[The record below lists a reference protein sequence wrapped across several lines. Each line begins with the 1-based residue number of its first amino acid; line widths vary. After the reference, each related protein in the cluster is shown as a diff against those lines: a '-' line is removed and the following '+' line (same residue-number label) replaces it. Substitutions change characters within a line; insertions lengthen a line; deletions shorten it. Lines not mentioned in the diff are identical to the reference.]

1 MATNAEKR
9 AKRQAEI
16 ESYGDESGTSYKTLM
31 TLKNDPSSRLQRA
44 VVGGGTYG
52 TELSSGSLD
61 AREKASEFG
70 KPGTIDSVKAKKAG
84 RESAAEERRES
95 RGMAKGGKV
104 SSASSRA
111 DGCAV
116 KGKTKGRMV

>member
-16 ESYGDESGTSYKTLM
+16 ESYGDESGTSYKALM
-31 TLKNDPSSRLQRA
+31 ALKDDPSSRLQRA
-44 VVGGGTYG
+44 VMGGGTYG

-70 KPGTIDSVKAKKAG
+70 KPGTIDSIKAKKTG
-84 RESAAEERRES
+84 REAAAEERREA
-95 RGMAKGGKV
+95 RGLKSGGSV

-116 KGKTKGRMV
+116 KGKTKGRFV

>member
-16 ESYGDESGTSYKTLM
+16 ESYGDESGTSYRTLM
-31 TLKNDPSSRLQRA
+31 SLKNDPSDRLQRA

-52 TELSSGSLD
+52 TELSSGALD
-61 AREKASEFG
+61 AREKAAAFG
-70 KPGTIDSVKAKKAG
+70 KLGSIDSDKAKKAG
-84 RESAAEERRES
+84 REAAAEERREA

-116 KGKTKGRMV
+116 KGKTKGRFV